1 LVRTFIMKKHTK
13 IYMDALGYDET
24 DYIPSEISG
33 DKAVDIHHIDCRGMG
48 GDPKGSKNRIE
59 ELQAV
64 TRDEHLKYGDK
75 KEWMYFLYLKH
86 LNFLTDNGVKFDRE
100 YIIEKMIYYA
110 D

>member
-1 LVRTFIMKKHTK
+1 MKKHTK

-48 GDPKGSKNRIE
+48 GDPKFSKNRIE

-64 TRDEHLKYGDK
+64 TREEHLDYGDK
-75 KEWMYFLYLKH
+75 REWMHFLYSIH
-86 LNFLTDNGVKFDRE
+86 YDFLITNGVKFDKQ
-100 YIIEKMIYYA
+100 YLINKISTYDY
-110 D
+110 

>member
-1 LVRTFIMKKHTK
+1 MKKHTK

-64 TRDEHLKYGDK
+64 TREEHLKYGDK
-75 KEWMYFLYLKH
+75 KEFMFFLYEKH
-86 LNFLTDNGVKFDRE
+86 YLFLASNGVKFDRQ
-100 YIIEKMIYYA
+100 YLIDKITYYENRN
-110 D
+110 

>member
-1 LVRTFIMKKHTK
+1 MKKHTK

-64 TRDEHLKYGDK
+64 TREEHLKYGDK
-75 KEWMYFLYLKH
+75 KEFMFFLYRKH
-86 LNFLTDNGVKFDRE
+86 YLFLASNGVKFDRK
-100 YIIEKMIYYA
+100 YLIDKITYH
-110 D
+110 DNRN